1 LILTLSS
8 LSGADSAVSFASKS
22 NFVALDLDGAD
33 MDVNLSGFKVLKD
46 EVEEKEK
53 QELSLSWSGM
63 LKSMAVHLLNSF

>member
-1 LILTLSS
+1 MTLTLSS
-8 LSGADSAVSFASKS
+8 LSGADSAVSFASNS
-22 NFVALDLDGAD
+22 DFVALDLDGAD

-53 QELSLSWSGM
+53 QGLSLSWSGM

>member
-1 LILTLSS
+1 
-8 LSGADSAVSFASKS
+8 
-22 NFVALDLDGAD
+22 

-53 QELSLSWSGM
+53 QGLSLSWSGM